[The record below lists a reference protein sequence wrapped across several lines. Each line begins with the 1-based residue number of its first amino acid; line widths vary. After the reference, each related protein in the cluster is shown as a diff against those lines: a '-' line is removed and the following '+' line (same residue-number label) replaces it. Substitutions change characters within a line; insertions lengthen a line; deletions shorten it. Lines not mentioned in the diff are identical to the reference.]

1 MGVTVEASLGKM
13 PLSVGGV
20 TKNLKLQMV
29 KTDLDEAI
37 KFCTETEIDNF
48 APSIGNYHELYSE
61 KWPSPDFKLAK
72 EIHTATNIPMTAH
85 GCTGISK
92 SQIQEAKAS
101 GFVKFNT
108 GTLYQEFF
116 RKRMK
121 IYTDTYEGYPSAFD
135 TLWSAMCDLKEHVKN
150 QIRSDYGS
158 ANYC

>member
-1 MGVTVEASLGKM
+1 
-13 PLSVGGV
+13 
-20 TKNLKLQMV
+20 MV
-29 KTDLDEAI
+29 KTDPEEAI
-37 KFCTETEIDNF
+37 QFCLETEIDNF
-48 APSIGNYHELYSE
+48 APSIGNYHELYNE
-61 KWPSPDFKLAK
+61 KWPNPDFELAK
-72 EIHTATNIPMTAH
+72 KIYDATNIPMTAH

-92 SQIQEAKAS
+92 GQIQEAKKS

-121 IYTDTYEGYPSAFD
+121 IYIDEYEGYPSSFN
-135 TLWSAMCDLKEHVKN
+135 TLWSAMNDLKEYIKN